1 MGVADVMTESAE
13 AAIEKQPQR
22 ARGMSIKETVI
33 SEMEQIAQQHQK
45 TLAPLT
51 DDAILLNTGLDSL
64 CFAVLVARLED
75 RLGVDPFS
83 ESDDVTFPVTLGDF
97 VRVYENAA
105 R

>member
-1 MGVADVMTESAE
+1 MMMLT
-13 AAIEKQPQR
+13 QP
-22 ARGMSIKETVI
+22 AGFVSMSIKSTVI
-33 SEMEQIAQQHQK
+33 SEIEQIAEQHQK
-45 TLAPLT
+45 TLTPLT
-51 DDAILLNTGLDSL
+51 DDAILVNTGLDSL

-83 ESDDVTFPVTLGDF
+83 ESDDISFPVTLGDF

>member
-1 MGVADVMTESAE
+1 
-13 AAIEKQPQR
+13 
-22 ARGMSIKETVI
+22 
-33 SEMEQIAQQHQK
+33 MEQVAEQHQK

-83 ESDDVTFPVTLGDF
+83 ASDDITFPVTLGDF

>member
-1 MGVADVMTESAE
+1 
-13 AAIEKQPQR
+13 
-22 ARGMSIKETVI
+22 MSIKQAVI
-33 SEMEQIAQQHQK
+33 AEMEQVAEQHQK

-83 ESDDVTFPVTLGDF
+83 ASDDITFPVTLGDF

>member
-13 AAIEKQPQR
+13 AAIEKPQR

-51 DDAILLNTGLDSL
+51 EDAILLNTGLDSL

-83 ESDDVTFPVTLGDF
+83 ESDDIAFPVTLGDF

>member
-1 MGVADVMTESAE
+1 
-13 AAIEKQPQR
+13 
-22 ARGMSIKETVI
+22 MSIKLTVI
-33 SEMEQIAQQHQK
+33 SEIEQIAQQHQK

-51 DDAILLNTGLDSL
+51 DDSILMNTGLDSL

-83 ESDDVTFPVTLGDF
+83 ESDDISFPVTLGDF

>member
-1 MGVADVMTESAE
+1 
-13 AAIEKQPQR
+13 
-22 ARGMSIKETVI
+22 MSIKLTVI
-33 SEMEQIAQQHQK
+33 SEIEQIAEQHQK
-45 TLAPLT
+45 RLAPLT
-51 DDAILLNTGLDSL
+51 DDSILMNTGLDSL

-83 ESDDVTFPVTLGDF
+83 ESDDISFPVTLGDF